1 MKRTRHSMKMISLSA
16 AALALTTVLAVTAGP
31 PALAAGILPETVTE
45 CLDCHDDDSLDKEL
59 LSGEILSLT
68 VTGEEFSG
76 SVHLSMGCTGCH
88 LDVSIDDHPEEREIA
103 SSGEY
108 VKAASKMCR
117 RCHLASRLG
126 EEPMHRYLSASAGA
140 PPCASCHDAH
150 SITDVASWKASLDDR
165 TYCLTCHREQM
176 RLTLGNGEELS
187 LTMEES
193 ILDGSV
199 HTDHD
204 CTDCHSDFGKETHF
218 VRDFKSRREHSLA
231 LSQVCRECHDDM
243 FDAFEGSIHFSLL
256 EGGNLAAPMCTDC
269 HGYHGIGPKDTL
281 ETIAG
286 LPCRQCHDA
295 VFDAYAGSMHGIA
308 KGKAGHLDAP
318 ACSDCHQA
326 HGVDAASWTE
336 RLRGACLGCHDGP
349 VGDHE
354 KWLPNA
360 ELHLEAVA
368 CPACHVPRAARGIDL
383 QLYDGRT
390 GDPLTDEQLS
400 LLIGDTGAG
409 LSGEGSLG
417 SRDLWDLLRA
427 VNGNAEDPRVTVTGH
442 LKVRT
447 GIEAHRMGGKAEAL
461 SDCVTCHMNGAE
473 PFRNVT
479 VSLAGRDGRLLHY
492 EAESEVLTS
501 AASISSVGDFY
512 ALGGTRIRL
521 LDFLLLAAVL
531 GGMSVPALHM
541 TARVLARKR

>member
-1 MKRTRHSMKMISLSA
+1 
-16 AALALTTVLAVTAGP
+16 
-31 PALAAGILPETVTE
+31 
-45 CLDCHDDDSLDKEL
+45 
-59 LSGEILSLT
+59 
-68 VTGEEFSG
+68 
-76 SVHLSMGCTGCH
+76 
-88 LDVSIDDHPEEREIA
+88 
-103 SSGEY
+103 
-108 VKAASKMCR
+108 
-117 RCHLASRLG
+117 
-126 EEPMHRYLSASAGA
+126 
-140 PPCASCHDAH
+140 
-150 SITDVASWKASLDDR
+150 
-165 TYCLTCHREQM
+165 M

-193 ILDGSV
+193 TLDGSV

-218 VRDFKSRREHSLA
+218 VREFQSRREHSMA

-256 EGGNLAAPMCTDC
+256 ERGNLAAPTCTDC
-269 HGYHGIGPKDTL
+269 HGYHGIGPKDIL

-326 HGVDAASWTE
+326 HDVDAASWTE

-383 QLYDGRT
+383 QLYDSRT

-409 LSGEGSLG
+409 LSGEGSFG

-531 GGMSVPALHM
+531 GGMSIPALHM